1 MLIRMKKIYILSLV
15 SMLTL
20 FAGQHLFA
28 QTVLIKTSEG
38 EIKIELYAKKA
49 PISVAN
55 FLKYVDEHL
64 YDNGTFFRVVRSD
77 NQLNNPIKIQVIQ
90 GGVGDEKSKK
100 SYPPIQLETT
110 QKTNIKH
117 KNGTISMARS
127 EPNSATSSFFICIED
142 QPQLDYGGKRNPDG
156 QGFAAFGKV
165 VNGMDVVKKIQQRK
179 TKMSDELKQPQLLI
193 EPVKIISIERVK

>member
-1 MLIRMKKIYILSLV
+1 
-15 SMLTL
+15 MLTL